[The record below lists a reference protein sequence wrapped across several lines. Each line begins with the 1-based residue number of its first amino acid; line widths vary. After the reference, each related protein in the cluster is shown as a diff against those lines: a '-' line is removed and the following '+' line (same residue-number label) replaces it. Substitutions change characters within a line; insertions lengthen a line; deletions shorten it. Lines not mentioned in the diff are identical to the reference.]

1 MNTDRMTRRTMLK
14 LGAAAAGSTALA
26 YAGLRALE
34 RTAGNAPTAL
44 AARPKA
50 LSMEKLKGFA
60 GKRPNIVLI
69 LCDDMG
75 QGDPGCYGNTVVRTP
90 NIDRLAREGVR
101 FTDFYASASLCTPS
115 RVGLLTGR
123 YAVRTGLI
131 FPLQSGGQPVMARIL
146 QSVARGIGRLGAFDM
161 TVKSFVDGL
170 PADEITVADGL
181 RLAGYRTMALG
192 KWHLGDFSKDA
203 QYHPMRH
210 GFDEFFGTP
219 MSNDELPN
227 PLYRNETMLEADIGL
242 NQERLTGLITKE
254 AVDFIERDRG
264 GAPFFLYMAHYSPH
278 LPFYPSEKFKGTS
291 KGGAYGDVVEEL
303 DHSVGLIL
311 DCLRRNGL
319 ENDTMVI
326 FTSDNGPWF
335 EGRPGNGFRG
345 RKGQSYEGGFRA
357 PLIVRHPGR
366 VRAGSVCAEPA
377 MNIDFFPTLLGAAG
391 VTLPS
396 DRLIDGK
403 DISGL
408 IAGREKRSPHEA
420 LFFYHHEKLE
430 GVRAGEWKYF
440 RSINHYNWPI
450 PLDKP
455 ETPLGIAAKDRFLGS
470 WPNLYNVKRDEG
482 ENYDLATRHP
492 KVCERMEK
500 IMSAWEASIKRDPR
514 GRLAP
519 GA

>member
-1 MNTDRMTRRTMLK
+1 MKENRITRRAMLRLGAVAAGSAALGYAGLSSIGK
-14 LGAAAAGSTALA
+14 LGATEGAFASAIPGRL
-26 YAGLRALE
+26 
-34 RTAGNAPTAL
+34 P
-44 AARPKA
+44 
-50 LSMEKLKGFA
+50 MEKLKGFT
-60 GKRPNIVLI
+60 GKPPNIILI

-90 NIDRLAREGVR
+90 NIDRLSREGVR

-115 RVGLLTGR
+115 RAGLLTGR

-131 FPLQSGGQPVMARIL
+131 FPLQSGGQPMMAKIL
-146 QSVARGIGRLGAFDM
+146 QSVARGIGRLGAFDFR
-161 TVKSFVDGL
+161 VKSFVDGL

-181 RLAGYRTMALG
+181 RMAGYRTMAIG
-192 KWHLGDFSKDA
+192 KWHLGDFSKDP

-227 PLYRNETMLEADIGL
+227 PLYRNDTMLEADIGL

-254 AVDFIERDRG
+254 AVGFIERSRG
-264 GAPFFLYMAHYSPH
+264 KAPFFLYMAHYSPH
-278 LPFYPSEKFKGTS
+278 LPFYPSDKFKGVS

-303 DHSVGLIL
+303 DHSVGEIMK
-311 DCLRRNGL
+311 CLARNGL
-319 ENDTMVI
+319 DNDTMVI

-335 EGRPGNGFRG
+335 EGRPGDGFRG

-357 PLIVRHPGR
+357 PLIVRHPAR
-366 VRAGSVCAEPA
+366 VRAGSVCTAPA
-377 MNIDFFPTLLGAAG
+377 TNIDFFPTLLAAAG

-396 DRLIDGK
+396 DRVIDGK
-403 DISGL
+403 DIGGL
-408 IAGREKRSPHEA
+408 ITGKEKKSPHEA
-420 LFFYHHEKLE
+420 LYFYHDEKLE

-455 ETPLGIAAKDRFLGS
+455 ETPLGMAAKDRFLGR
-470 WPNLYNVKRDEG
+470 WPNLYNVERDEG
-482 ENYDLATRHP
+482 ENYDLATRYP
-492 KVCERMEK
+492 KVCEKMEK
-500 IMSAWEASIKRDPR
+500 LMADRDASIKRDPR
-514 GRLAP
+514 GGLAP
-519 GA
+519 HW